1 MDITQLVVLSVRC
14 KKWRNSLRTRQ
25 SEFKKAFLFAVAEFL
40 FRISKP
46 GRYKATR
53 IFSLVR
59 KQTSLWNLE
68 LIKSTLNKIV
78 LRKYSLTRNFPLVR
92 NQVVRGFWER
102 RNSLNRT
109 ISGKATTKHNNSR
122 PLFTTSR
129 IINCLACSSSENP
142 RGCQSSFLFAKL
154 ALETRN

>member
-1 MDITQLVVLSVRC
+1 MAEFTQNQTIGIQ
-14 KKWRNSLRTRQ
+14 KTIP
-25 SEFKKAFLFAVAEFL
+25 FTVADFL

-46 GRYKATR
+46 GRYNATR

-59 KQTSLWNLE
+59 KQTILRNLD

-78 LRKYSLTRNFPLVR
+78 LRNCSLTRNFTLGR
-92 NQVVRGFWER
+92 NHKVRGFWER

-109 ISGKATTKHNNSR
+109 ISGKATTKYNISR

-129 IINCLACSSSENP
+129 IINCQACSSSENP
-142 RGCQSSFLFAKL
+142 RGCPSSFLFAKL
-154 ALETRN
+154 VA